1 MKWKKVRI
9 DFTETVKCKFC
20 NRIINSGKGILIQN
34 EHGDFAFSGPT
45 CAKKK
50 SNITNYDENVIDITK
65 GCILQDI
72 PHSEKLIPQQKIFN
86 ENIATEYEN
95 LTPEEDTQVDN
106 YLDENA
112 ISAYL
117 TLRFEKLSHLKSIFT
132 SKKLDDIYHS
142 YITNGKISKQDEN
155 YIKQAMYGNQ
165 YPLLTYQNLQ
175 SVYAA
180 EYWLL
185 SFIKYNSDSDLT
197 FINNVLGQLRKKLT
211 LSNKQI
217 IAINKWFIHS
227 EGKTVKLKKNSFMN
241 K

>member
-1 MKWKKVRI
+1 MKWKKVRV

-34 EHGDFAFSGPT
+34 EYGDFAFSGPT

-50 SNITNYDENVIDITK
+50 SNITNYDENIIDITK
-65 GCILQDI
+65 GCILQDK
-72 PHSEKLIPQQKIFN
+72 PHSEKLIPQKILN
-86 ENIATEYEN
+86 NNIDIEYEN
-95 LTPEEDTQVDN
+95 FTSEEDEQVHN

-112 ISAYL
+112 VSAYL
-117 TLRFEKLSHLKSIFT
+117 TLRFEKLSHIKSIFT

-142 YITNGKISKQDEN
+142 YTINGKISEQDEN
-155 YIKQAMYGNQ
+155 YIKQAMYGNKC
-165 YPLLTYQNLQ
+165 PLLTYQNLQ

-197 FINNVLGQLRKKLT
+197 FIKNVLSQLHKKLT

-217 IAINKWFIHS
+217 IAINKWFVHS
-227 EGKTVKLKKNSFMN
+227 EGKTVKLKENSFIN